1 MERMAGQ
8 GRRALEDV
16 EATMTIH
23 SKKYASLTP
32 LHLCDC
38 IVKHLERKGVPL
50 EEAVLGSG
58 LKRDDFKISSRMLDL
73 QQEQQIIRNAL
84 QLSKDQFLGL
94 DLGRS
99 ARISAY
105 GLLGYAMLTAPTLR
119 EGLDIPMRLPALLG
133 TYFQLG
139 IYQVN
144 GLVQIRAENCRAPAD
159 LEPILTELCLA
170 SFKTLIEDML
180 QRPVQLFNVA
190 LRYKSGDNSNA
201 YESTFG
207 CEVLFNSEV
216 SSITLDAKI
225 LEEALP
231 LSNDLCHQKVVD
243 LCQLQN
249 RELVSNREWLERL
262 RNILSES
269 LLDPPDLEALAEK
282 MHCSP
287 RTLRRQ
293 LQDQN
298 TSYRQLL
305 DELRFAKAK
314 SLLASHSGTVD
325 QIAEELGFSDGAGL
339 RRAFR
344 RWCGMS
350 PNAFR
355 T

>member
-1 MERMAGQ
+1 
-8 GRRALEDV
+8 
-16 EATMTIH
+16 MTIN

-32 LHLCDC
+32 LHLSDC
-38 IVKHLERKGVPL
+38 IAKHLESKGIPL
-50 EEAVLGSG
+50 EEVLSGSG
-58 LKRDDFKISSRMLDL
+58 LKADDFKIASRLLDI
-73 QQEQQIIRNAL
+73 QQEQQIVRNAL
-84 QLSKDQFLGL
+84 KLNSDSSLGL
-94 DLGRS
+94 ELGRS

-119 EGLDIPMRLPALLG
+119 AGLEIPMRLPALLG

-139 IYQVN
+139 LHSSGNSVE
-144 GLVQIRAENCRAPAD
+144 LRAEHCRAPLD
-159 LEPILTELCLA
+159 LEPVLTELCLS

-180 QRPVQLFNVA
+180 LAPVA
-190 LRYKSGDNSNA
+190 LEGVFLRYPPASGEGA
-201 YESTFG
+201 YGDAFG
-207 CEVLFNSEV
+207 CEVKFEENFSCLSIE
-216 SSITLDAKI
+216 SSL
-225 LEEALP
+225 LERPLP
-231 LSNDLCHQKVVD
+231 LANVLCHQKVIE
-243 LCQLQN
+243 LCQVQN
-249 RELVSNREWLERL
+249 RELVSNREWLEKL
-262 RNILSES
+262 RNILSAN
-269 LLDPPDLEALAEK
+269 LLDPPDLESLAEK

-305 DELRFAKAK
+305 DELRFARAK
-314 SLLASHSGTVD
+314 DLLGSHAGTVD

>member
-1 MERMAGQ
+1 
-8 GRRALEDV
+8 
-16 EATMTIH
+16 MTIN

-32 LHLCDC
+32 LHLSDC
-38 IVKHLERKGVPL
+38 IAKHLVHKGLPIDD
-50 EEAVLGSG
+50 VLAGSG
-58 LKRDDFKISSRMLDL
+58 LRADDFKIASRMLDI

-84 QLSKDQFLGL
+84 KLGGDPYLGL

-105 GLLGYAMLTAPTLR
+105 GLLGYAMLTASTLR
-119 EGLDIPMRLPALLG
+119 EGLEIPIRLPALLG
-133 TYFQLG
+133 TYFQLKITANSG
-139 IYQVN
+139 V
-144 GLVQIRAENCRAPAD
+144 VQILAENCRAPVD
-159 LEPILTELCLA
+159 LEPILTELCLS

-180 QRPVQLFNVA
+180 LKPVA
-190 LRYKSGDNSNA
+190 LEEVSLRYMATDDPA
-201 YESTFG
+201 IYEEMFG
-207 CEVLFNSEV
+207 CPVAFSASV
-216 SSITLDAKI
+216 SSIAVDASLLDKV
-225 LEEALP
+225 LP
-231 LSNDLCHQKVVD
+231 LSNILCHQKVVE
-243 LCQLQN
+243 LCQIQN
-249 RELVSNREWLERL
+249 RELVSNREWLEKL
-262 RNILSES
+262 RNILSEN
-269 LLDPPDLEALAEK
+269 LLDPPDLESLAEK

-298 TSYRQLL
+298 TSYRHLL
-305 DELRFAKAK
+305 DELRFARAK

>member
-1 MERMAGQ
+1 
-8 GRRALEDV
+8 
-16 EATMTIH
+16 MTIH

-38 IVKHLERKGVPL
+38 IVRQLESKGIPL
-50 EEAVLGSG
+50 EDTILGSG
-58 LKRDDFKISSRMLDL
+58 LRSDDFNIPSRMLDL

-84 QLSKDQFLGL
+84 RLSDDPLLGL
-94 DLGRS
+94 NLGRS

-119 EGLDIPMRLPALLG
+119 AGLEIPMRLPALLG

-139 IYQVN
+139 IYSSD
-144 GLVQIRAENCRAPAD
+144 GMVQIRAENCRAPAD
-159 LEPILTELCLA
+159 LEPILTELCLV

-180 QRPVQLFNVA
+180 LRSVSLMGVA
-190 LRYKSGDNSNA
+190 FRYGPLCELDI
-201 YESTFG
+201 YESAFG
-207 CEVLFNSEV
+207 CDVYFDADV
-216 SSITLDAKI
+216 SSISLDAKLLDEI
-225 LEEALP
+225 LP
-231 LSNDLCHQKVVD
+231 LANSLCHQKVID
-243 LCQLQN
+243 LCQNQN
-249 RELVSNREWLERL
+249 RELVSNREWLEKL
-262 RNILSES
+262 RNILSEN
-269 LLDPPDLEALAEK
+269 LVNPPDLESLAEK

-305 DELRFAKAK
+305 DELRFTKAK
-314 SLLASHSGTVD
+314 SLLGSHSGTVD

>member
-1 MERMAGQ
+1 
-8 GRRALEDV
+8 
-16 EATMTIH
+16 MTIH

-38 IVKHLERKGVPL
+38 IARQLERNGIPL
-50 EEAVLGSG
+50 EETIAGSG
-58 LKRDDFKISSRMLDL
+58 LKPDDFKISSRMLDL
-73 QQEQQIIRNAL
+73 QQEQHIIRNAL
-84 QLSKDQFLGL
+84 RLSDDPLLGL

-105 GLLGYAMLTAPTLR
+105 GLLGYAMLTAATLR
-119 EGLDIPMRLPALLG
+119 EGLDIPIRLPALLG

-139 IYQVN
+139 ICQAD
-144 GLVQIRAENCRAPAD
+144 GRVQIKVENCRAPTD

-180 QRPVQLFNVA
+180 LRPVQLLSVG
-190 LRYKSGDNSNA
+190 LRYDLADKGHI
-201 YESTFG
+201 YESVFG
-207 CEVLFNSEV
+207 CNVVTDPNS
-216 SSITLDAKI
+216 SFITLDADI
-225 LEEALP
+225 LEEILP
-231 LSNDLCHQKVVD
+231 LSNELCHQKVLN

-269 LLDPPDLEALAEK
+269 LLDPPDLEALAVK

-355 T
+355 A

>member
-1 MERMAGQ
+1 MDAEG
-8 GRRALEDV
+8 V
-16 EATMTIH
+16 MTIH

-38 IVKHLERKGVPL
+38 IARQLEKKGIPF
-50 EEAVLGSG
+50 EETIAGSG
-58 LKRDDFKISSRMLDL
+58 LKPDDFKIPSRLLDL
-73 QQEQQIIRNAL
+73 QQEQQVIRNAIR
-84 QLSKDQFLGL
+84 LSDDPFLGL

-99 ARISAY
+99 TRISAY

-119 EGLDIPMRLPALLG
+119 EGLAIPISLPALLG

-139 IYQVN
+139 IYPVDEV
-144 GLVQIRAENCRAPAD
+144 VQIRAESCRAPLD
-159 LEPILTELCLA
+159 LEPILTELCLG

-180 QRPVQLFNVA
+180 LRPVKLLNVA
-190 LRYKSGDNSNA
+190 FRYHAGDNSAA
-201 YESTFG
+201 YESKLG
-207 CEVLFNSEV
+207 CDVVFNAEV
-216 SSITLDAKI
+216 SSITIGGGILD
-225 LEEALP
+225 EPLP
-231 LSNDLCHQKVVD
+231 LFNELCHQKTLN

-262 RNILSES
+262 RNILSGS
-269 LLDPPDLEALAEK
+269 LLNPPDLEALAEQ

-314 SLLASHSGTVD
+314 TLLASHTGTVD

>member
-1 MERMAGQ
+1 
-8 GRRALEDV
+8 
-16 EATMTIH
+16 MTIH

-32 LHLCDC
+32 LHLSDC
-38 IVKHLERKGVPL
+38 IAKHLELKGVPFD
-50 EEAVLGSG
+50 ETIAGSG
-58 LKRDDFKISSRMLDL
+58 LRPDDLKLPSRMLDL
-73 QQEQQIIRNAL
+73 QQEQLILRNAL
-84 QLSKDQFLGL
+84 QLSSDPYLGL
-94 DLGRS
+94 ELGRS
-99 ARISAY
+99 SRISAY

-119 EGLDIPMRLPALLG
+119 DGLDIPLRLPALLG

-139 IYQVN
+139 IHQSEFS
-144 GLVQIRAENCRAPAD
+144 VQIRAENCRAPAD

-180 QRPVQLFNVA
+180 Q
-190 LRYKSGDNSNA
+190 KSIDLAGVCLKYEEGSRAGA
-201 YESTFG
+201 YQSSFG
-207 CEVLFNSEV
+207 CMVKFSCDTSCIQLDSKVMSE
-216 SSITLDAKI
+216 K
-225 LEEALP
+225 LP
-231 LSNDLCHQKVVD
+231 LANELCHQKVIN
-243 LCQLQN
+243 LCEAQN

-262 RNILSES
+262 RNILSEN
-269 LLDPPDLEALAEK
+269 LLAPPDLENLAKK

-293 LQDQN
+293 LQEQN

-355 T
+355 A

>member
-1 MERMAGQ
+1 
-8 GRRALEDV
+8 
-16 EATMTIH
+16 MTIH

-38 IVKHLERKGVPL
+38 IARQLERNGIPL
-50 EEAVLGSG
+50 EDTIAGSG
-58 LKRDDFKISSRMLDL
+58 LKPDDFQISSRMLDL
-73 QQEQQIIRNAL
+73 QQEQQIIRNAVR
-84 QLSKDQFLGL
+84 LSNDPFLGL

-119 EGLDIPMRLPALLG
+119 EGLEIPISLPALLG
-133 TYFQLG
+133 TYFKLG
-139 IYQVN
+139 VYHNDGV
-144 GLVQIRAENCRAPAD
+144 VQIRAENCRAPAD

-180 QRPVQLFNVA
+180 LQPVKLLNVA
-190 LRYKSGDNSNA
+190 LRYDPGENYHA
-201 YESTFG
+201 YESAFG
-207 CEVLFNSEV
+207 CKIVFGADV
-216 SSITLDAKI
+216 SSITLDARF
-225 LEEALP
+225 LDVQLP
-231 LSNDLCHQKVVD
+231 LSNALCHQKVLS
-243 LCQLQN
+243 LCQIQN

-262 RNILSES
+262 RNILSEN
-269 LLDPPDLEALAEK
+269 LLQPPDLEALAEQ

-314 SLLASHSGTVD
+314 SLLASHAGTVD